1 MLPGHRRAQG
11 HKLGFLSGGTAEL
24 GPVDKEIEEIME
36 EIEKSLA
43 TARNDEWGH
52 WTLSPDER
60 ARLPQSVSA
69 FFDSSTG

>member
-1 MLPGHRRAQG
+1 M
-11 HKLGFLSGGTAEL
+11 
-24 GPVDKEIEEIME
+24 DKEIEEIME